1 MVSEDMLAVHCIA
14 FSLWGTT
21 SKLARLPSTGAPK
34 GITISHWLPLS
45 RAGSCTP
52 SWGSLPSH
60 LSLAPR
66 AYPQHAGSQGCPRLV
81 PVFRVPKSSSNGGAH
96 EGFPCGAPQGREGC
110 KVQARVGLTGS
121 GNVPVPMFLS
131 HCLSS
136 FPLPFPQSLVFV
148 ASMKRAR
155 ALSLLLSWCSLLCP
169 WSLVGA
175 QSGHHIP
182 GNLRW
187 GKEDRTQG
195 RSVLPC
201 GGSLSC
207 PTCPQGWAAHWEV
220 ERVEV

>member
-1 MVSEDMLAVHCIA
+1 MRFTALHFPCGGPLPSWPISHPRVLQKASPFHTCFPSPGLAPAPPVGVHC
-14 FSLWGTT
+14 
-21 SKLARLPSTGAPK
+21 
-34 GITISHWLPLS
+34 PLT
-45 RAGSCTP
+45 C
-52 SWGSLPSH
+52 
-60 LSLAPR
+60 SLAPQ
-66 AYPQHAGSQGCPRLV
+66 AYPQHAGSQGCPPLV
-81 PVFRVPKSSSNGGAH
+81 PVFHVLKSSSKGGAH

-110 KVQARVGLTGS
+110 KVQARVGPTGS

-148 ASMKRAR
+148 ASMKRAG

-187 GKEDRTQG
+187 GKKTECRG
-195 RSVLPC
+195 PLC
-201 GGSLSC
+201 C
-207 PTCPQGWAAHWEV
+207 PV
-220 ERVEV
+220 EGP